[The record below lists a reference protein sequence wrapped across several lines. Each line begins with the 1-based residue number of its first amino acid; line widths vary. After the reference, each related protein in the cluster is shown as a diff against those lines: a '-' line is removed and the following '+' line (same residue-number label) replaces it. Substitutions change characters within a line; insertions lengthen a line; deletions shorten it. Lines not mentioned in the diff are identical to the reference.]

1 MDTRTFRLAGK
12 SALGGLDEPGMARSL
27 RRLSSPPTVAELAQ
41 RLDLQL
47 RSAPAQARR
56 RVTGGH
62 CGDLVSAVMAVAHE
76 GDLWITR
83 QVQPHIVPAA
93 ALLRLA
99 AIIITDGAQPEAATL
114 ARAEVEQ
121 VPVLTTDLSTYQVA
135 GRLYELGVR

>member
-1 MDTRTFRLAGK
+1 MDTRTFRLSK
-12 SALGGLDEPGMARSL
+12 SVLGGMDEPGIGGGP

-56 RVTGGH
+56 RATGGH
-62 CGDLVSAVMAVAHE
+62 CGDLVSAVMAVARE
-76 GDLWITR
+76 GDLWVTR
-83 QVQPHIVPAA
+83 QVQPHIVPVA